1 MFQSLQRRCQPRS
14 ITLKANELR
23 FPQSCES
30 NKGSQ
35 FAPGDLESVR
45 TKNPDHMILGLP
57 NPVFCNTHEIIDKDV
72 GEAGCNKLSSG
83 Q

>member
-1 MFQSLQRRCQPRS
+1 M
-14 ITLKANELR
+14 ADELR

-35 FAPGDLESVR
+35 FVPGDLGSFR
-45 TKNPDHMILGLP
+45 TKNLDHKILGLP
-57 NPVFCNTHEIIDKDV
+57 NPAFCNTHEIIDKDV
-72 GEAGCNKLSSG
+72 GEAGCNKLSSD